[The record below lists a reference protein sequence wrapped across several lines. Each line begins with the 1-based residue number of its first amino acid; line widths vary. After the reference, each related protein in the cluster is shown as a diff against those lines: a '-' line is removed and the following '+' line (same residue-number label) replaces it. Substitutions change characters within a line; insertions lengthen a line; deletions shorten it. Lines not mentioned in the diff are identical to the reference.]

1 MSVCIACK
9 PVVLL
14 VSLVSVW
21 MTTTAFAAEEKE
33 ISPESVTGAVTVNV
47 MEAKRLFDQGA
58 VFLDVR
64 SQRDWDAG
72 RIPGSDYLELK
83 HAFNEAAL
91 AAVVARDKPVV
102 IYCNSLGCMRSS
114 KACAKAVEWGFKQVY
129 YFREGY
135 PAWQEA
141 GYAIE

>member
-1 MSVCIACK
+1 MRVHAVFKPIVLFYALVCI
-9 PVVLL
+9 VL
-14 VSLVSVW
+14 STS
-21 MTTTAFAAEEKE
+21 TAFAEEKK
-33 ISPESVTGAVTVNV
+33 ISPESVTGAVTVDAT
-47 MEAKRLFDQGA
+47 EAKRLFDQGA

-64 SQRDWDAG
+64 GQRDWDAG

-83 HAFNEAAL
+83 KQFNEEAL
-91 AAVVARDKPVV
+91 ANIVSRDKPVV

-114 KACAKAVEWGFKQVY
+114 EACAKAVEWGFKQVF